1 MYPSVIHFHSIYIYI
16 DFIVCKQLL
25 YCCPLCQPLDVMLM
39 VNVIMITNN
48 PNQSI
53 TNCVMQGLSKIC
65 RSRNGTLTLLSSLPP
80 CLPAGNLVQRS
91 VERVSLVRIPLDFV
105 CEALEFFGHV
115 KELECENL
123 MNPQEVCC
131 VLFGNHMSTAQF
143 ADWSLE
149 ENR

>member
-1 MYPSVIHFHSIYIYI
+1 
-16 DFIVCKQLL
+16 
-25 YCCPLCQPLDVMLM
+25 M

-48 PNQSI
+48 PNPR
-53 TNCVMQGLSKIC
+53 LSKIC
-65 RSRNGTLTLLSSLPP
+65 RSGNGTLTLLGSLPP

-105 CEALEFFGHV
+105 YEALEFFGHA
-115 KELECENL
+115 KELECETL
-123 MNPQEVCC
+123 MYPQEVCC